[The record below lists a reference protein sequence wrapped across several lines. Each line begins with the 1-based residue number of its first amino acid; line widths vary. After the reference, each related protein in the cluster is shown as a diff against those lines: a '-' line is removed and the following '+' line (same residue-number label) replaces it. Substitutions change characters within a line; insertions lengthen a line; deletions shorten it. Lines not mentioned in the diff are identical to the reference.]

1 MSQDRAKL
9 DAIRAL
15 IIDLAEQFSRE
26 VFPVS
31 PRDVKVSG
39 ADILAIL
46 DNDQPERVVGIY
58 DGKRGTVDQHSY
70 NNYAYVIWDD
80 GTRYYVSEDSIMPE
94 SELEV
99 PA

>member
-15 IIDLAEQFSRE
+15 IIDLAEQFSRD
-26 VFPVS
+26 VFPVR
-31 PRDVKVSG
+31 PADVKVSA
-39 ADILAIL
+39 ADILAII

-58 DGKRGTVDQHSY
+58 NGRHGTVDERSVPGFAWV
-70 NNYAYVIWDD
+70 NWDD
-80 GTRYYVSEDSIMPE
+80 GHRYCVSEDSLMPE